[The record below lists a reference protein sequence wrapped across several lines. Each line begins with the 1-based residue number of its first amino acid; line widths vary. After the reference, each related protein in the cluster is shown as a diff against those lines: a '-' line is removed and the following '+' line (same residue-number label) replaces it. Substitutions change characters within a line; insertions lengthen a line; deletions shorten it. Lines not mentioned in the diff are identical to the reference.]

1 MVKYLSSIYKAM
13 DLTPAPYI
21 LDTMV
26 LACNPTWGNKG
37 RGQKFKVIL
46 VGEFE
51 VNLRQVKYPVLGR
64 KKSGAGHGGAQL
76 ESQHSGGKQVD
87 L

>member
-1 MVKYLSSIYKAM
+1 
-13 DLTPAPYI
+13 
-21 LDTMV
+21 MV

-37 RGQKFKVIL
+37 GGQKFKVIL
-46 VGEFE
+46 VSEFE
-51 VNLRQVKYPVLGR
+51 VNLSWEE
-64 KKSGAGHGGAQL
+64 KSGAGRGGAQL